1 MRRTH
6 YLVLHVLRSDSEE
19 VIREAYKRVRKA
31 HEPGLLAHDPAIIA
45 EARLAK
51 EAFETL
57 IDPARRVAYDSDMGL
72 TTSSFM
78 LSHEV
83 DTRPVPFWT
92 LTRLIVWS
100 TVLILI
106 LLAVFYRPHK
116 AAIQNP
122 APYLKNF
129 DPALAKPTSDAT
141 QTAETPAPVASDA
154 PAPVAPPPDR
164 K

>member
-6 YLVLHVLRSDSEE
+6 YLVLHVLHNDSPE
-19 VIREAYKRVRKA
+19 VIRDAYNRLRKK

-45 EARLAK
+45 EAKLAK

-57 IDPARRVAYDSDMGL
+57 IDPARRAAYNIDMEL

-83 DTRPVPFWT
+83 DARPVPFWT

-106 LLAVFYRPHK
+106 LLVVFYRPHK
-116 AAIQNP
+116 PAIPNP

-129 DPALAKPTSDAT
+129 DPGMPKATSDET
-141 QTAETPAPVASDA
+141 QSAESPAPTNS
-154 PAPVAPPPDR
+154 PPDR

>member
-6 YLVLHVLRSDSEE
+6 YLVLHVLRNDSEE

-57 IDPARRVAYDSDMGL
+57 IDPARRAAYDSDMGL

-83 DTRPVPFWT
+83 DARPVPFWT

-100 TVLILI
+100 TVLILV

-116 AAIQNP
+116 PAIQNP

-129 DPALAKPTSDAT
+129 DPGMPKQNSDAT
-141 QTAETPAPVASDA
+141 QSAEPAAHVASDA
-154 PAPVAPPPDR
+154 PATANSPPDR